1 MTAPARF
8 GKFELLGELG
18 KGAMGTVYRA
28 RDPVLD
34 RLLALK
40 TISPSLLAKQ
50 EALSRF
56 QREARAVA
64 RLQHPAIVTIYE
76 LGEVEG
82 TRYIAMELVEGL
94 ELSDALAQPPL
105 PSLQR
110 KVDLVV
116 GVCRGLDFAHKM
128 GVVHRDVK
136 PSNIR
141 VTRDGSVKILD
152 FGVAWLGESDIT
164 HSGIVLGTP
173 SYVSPEL
180 LQGARVD
187 HHADM
192 WAVAVIAYEM
202 LAGRRPFEAPTIAS
216 LVNSIVHDPVPP
228 LDAAALHVPKPL
240 AAAVMRALDKD
251 PAGRFPDCAALA
263 HALLKA
269 IGAPTTAE
277 APLDAI
283 VRKRAYDANF
293 AEARRRLTEHDLSGA
308 LDAARRAQGLDPSR
322 TGIVGL
328 IRVIED
334 RISQARTAPRPLPD
348 EEELQAGKPAADA
361 TTRRRAIAPQAV
373 TATGPPAPAR
383 PPSAAIPAEPLLPG
397 PLDTTTLR
405 GRGAAAFRDQGV
417 FGESVPT
424 NDATLSPVADVLALA
439 GADGAVRFWDLPTR
453 TRATVLR
460 TELHR
465 RSGHDAAAV
474 AIAFSPDGSLLAS
487 AHVDGTVHL
496 WDVAKAE
503 EIPVRL
509 RHEQAVQTL
518 AFSPD
523 GSTLATGSLDAN
535 LRLWDVGAALAGEA
549 RRELLRQPS
558 PVTALIWT
566 AGGEWILTGHASRV
580 LRLTDPQRG
589 RLLATLRGPEG
600 RVNLILLAP
609 DCQHLAVASH
619 DKTVRIYDLA
629 TREVAVTLGPVRR
642 AVSGLCF
649 LADGGFLAT
658 VSQDNSVQLW
668 DLDIRSSV
676 TALWGPAQESFVTVV
691 LYGDSN
697 HLAAALADGR
707 IRLWG
712 PAV

>member
-1 MTAPARF
+1 MSQPARF

-18 KGAMGTVYRA
+18 HGAMGTVYRA

-40 TISPSLLAKQ
+40 TISPSVLARQ
-50 EALSRF
+50 EAISRF

-94 ELSDALAQPPL
+94 ELSQALTQPPGL
-105 PSLQR
+105 SLER
-110 KVDLVV
+110 KIGLVAS
-116 GVCRGLDFAHKM
+116 VCRGLDFAHKM

-173 SYVSPEL
+173 SYVSPEA

-187 HHADM
+187 HHSDM
-192 WAVAVIAYEM
+192 WAVAVITYEM
-202 LAGRRPFEAPTIAS
+202 LAGRRPFEAPTITA
-216 LVNSIVHDPVPP
+216 LVNSIVRDPVPP
-228 LDAAALHVPKPL
+228 LDAAALAVPPAL
-240 AAAVMRALDKD
+240 VAAVMKALAKD

-263 HALLKA
+263 RALLTA
-269 IGAPTTAE
+269 IGAPTTSE

-293 AEARRRLTEHDLSGA
+293 ADARRRLTENDLSGA

-334 RISQARTAPRPLPD
+334 RLSGAPTAPRSVPVL
-348 EEELQAGKPAADA
+348 A
-361 TTRRRAIAPQAV
+361 
-373 TATGPPAPAR
+373 PAP
-383 PPSAAIPAEPLLPG
+383 PAEPLLPG

-405 GRGAAAFRDQGV
+405 GRGAAAFRDQGA

-424 NDATLSPVADVLALA
+424 NDASLSPVADVLALA
-439 GADGAVRFWDLPTR
+439 GADGALRLWNLPTR
-453 TRATVLR
+453 TRTQVLR

-465 RSGHDAAAV
+465 RSGHDAAA
-474 AIAFSPDGSLLAS
+474 AALAYSPDGSLLAS

-496 WDVAKAE
+496 WDVAQGDE
-503 EIPVRL
+503 VPVRL
-509 RHEQAVQTL
+509 RHEQSVQTL

-558 PVTALIWT
+558 PVTALTWT
-566 AGGEWILTGHASRV
+566 AGGEWILTGHTGRV

-600 RVNLILLAP
+600 RVNLIALAP

-619 DKTVRIYDLA
+619 DRTVRIYDLA
-629 TREVAVTLGPVRR
+629 TREVTVTLGPVRR

-649 LADGGFLAT
+649 LAEGGFLAT
-658 VSQDNSVQLW
+658 VAQENSVQLW
-668 DLDIRSSV
+668 DIDIRSSV
-676 TALWGPAQESFVTVV
+676 TALWGPAQESFVSVA

-707 IRLWG
+707 IRIWG

>member
-1 MTAPARF
+1 MTAPPRF

-94 ELSDALAQPPL
+94 ELSEALAQPPP

-110 KVDLVV
+110 KIELVV

-192 WAVAVIAYEM
+192 WAIAVIAYEM
-202 LAGRRPFEAPTIAS
+202 LAGRRPFEAPTITS

-228 LDAAALHVPKPL
+228 LDAVALHVPKAL

-263 HALLKA
+263 HALLTA

-293 AEARRRLTEHDLSGA
+293 ADARRRLTENDLSGA

-328 IRVIED
+328 IRVIEA
-334 RISQARTAPRPLPD
+334 RIAEARTAPRPLPS
-348 EEELQAGKPAADA
+348 EEELASAA
-361 TTRRRAIAPQAV
+361 TTRRRTIAS
-373 TATGPPAPAR
+373 PAPAAGTPHAAA
-383 PPSAAIPAEPLLPG
+383 PPVEPLLPG

-405 GRGAAAFRDQGV
+405 GRGAAAFRDQGA

-424 NDATLSPVADVLALA
+424 NDAALSPVADVLALA
-439 GADGAVRFWDLPTR
+439 GADGALRFWDLPTR

-474 AIAFSPDGSLLAS
+474 AIAFSPDSSLLAS

-503 EIPVRL
+503 EIRVRL
-509 RHEQAVQTL
+509 RHEQSVQTL

-558 PVTALIWT
+558 PVTALTWT
-566 AGGEWILTGHASRV
+566 AGGEWILTGHAGRV

-629 TREVAVTLGPVRR
+629 TREASVTLGPVRR

-649 LADGGFLAT
+649 LAEGGFLAT
-658 VSQDNSVQLW
+658 VAQDNSVQLW

-676 TALWGPAQESFVTVV
+676 TALWGPAQESFVAVA

-707 IRLWG
+707 IRIWG

>member
-1 MTAPARF
+1 MKAPPRF
-8 GKFELLGELG
+8 GKFELLDELG
-18 KGAMGTVYRA
+18 HGAMGTVYRA
-28 RDPVLD
+28 RDPILD

-40 TISPSLLAKQ
+40 TISPSLLAKG

-82 TRYIAMELVEGL
+82 TRYIAMELVEGS
-94 ELSDALAQPPL
+94 ELSQALAQTPGL
-105 PSLQR
+105 GLQR
-110 KVDLVV
+110 KIELVA

-152 FGVAWLGESDIT
+152 FGVAWLGESR
-164 HSGIVLGTP
+164 HHPLGHRARH
-173 SYVSPEL
+173 PEL
-180 LQGARVD
+180 R
-187 HHADM
+187 
-192 WAVAVIAYEM
+192 
-202 LAGRRPFEAPTIAS
+202 LAGAAAGRARRPPRRHVGGGRDRVRDAGRPAS
-216 LVNSIVHDPVPP
+216 LRGADHQRSRQQHRPRPGT
-228 LDAAALHVPKPL
+228 AARRRG
-240 AAAVMRALDKD
+240 AARA
-251 PAGRFPDCAALA
+251 AGAGCGGDEGTRQGSGGSFPDCAALA
-263 HALLKA
+263 RALLAA
-269 IGAPTTAE
+269 IGAPDNVE

-293 AEARRRLTEHDLSGA
+293 AEARRLFTRNDLSGA
-308 LDAARRAQGLDPSR
+308 LEAARRAQGLDPSR

-334 RISQARTAPRPLPD
+334 RISLAPTAPRPLPEQKKPVD
-348 EEELQAGKPAADA
+348 EAAA
-361 TTRRRAIAPQAV
+361 TTERRAVPEPALRTPS
-373 TATGPPAPAR
+373 PPV
-383 PPSAAIPAEPLLPG
+383 EPLLPG

-405 GRGAAAFRDQGV
+405 GRGAAAFRDQGA

-424 NDATLSPVADVLALA
+424 NDAALSPAADVLALA
-439 GADGAVRFWDLPTR
+439 GADGAMRFWDLATR
-453 TRATVLR
+453 TRTQALR

-496 WDVAKAE
+496 WDTASAE
-503 EIPVRL
+503 EVPVRL
-509 RHEQAVQTL
+509 RHEQSVQAL

-558 PVTALIWT
+558 PVTALTWT
-566 AGGEWILTGHASRV
+566 AGGEWILTGHAARV

-589 RLLATLRGPEG
+589 RLLATLRGP
-600 RVNLILLAP
+600 RP
-609 DCQHLAVASH
+609 AS
-619 DKTVRIYDLA
+619 T
-629 TREVAVTLGPVRR
+629 
-642 AVSGLCF
+642 
-649 LADGGFLAT
+649 
-658 VSQDNSVQLW
+658 
-668 DLDIRSSV
+668 
-676 TALWGPAQESFVTVV
+676 
-691 LYGDSN
+691 
-697 HLAAALADGR
+697 
-707 IRLWG
+707 
-712 PAV
+712 

>member
-1 MTAPARF
+1 M
-8 GKFELLGELG
+8 
-18 KGAMGTVYRA
+18 
-28 RDPVLD
+28 
-34 RLLALK
+34 
-40 TISPSLLAKQ
+40 
-50 EALSRF
+50 
-56 QREARAVA
+56 ARA
-64 RLQHPAIVTIYE
+64 
-76 LGEVEG
+76 
-82 TRYIAMELVEGL
+82 
-94 ELSDALAQPPL
+94 
-105 PSLQR
+105 
-110 KVDLVV
+110 
-116 GVCRGLDFAHKM
+116 
-128 GVVHRDVK
+128 
-136 PSNIR
+136 
-141 VTRDGSVKILD
+141 
-152 FGVAWLGESDIT
+152 
-164 HSGIVLGTP
+164 
-173 SYVSPEL
+173 L
-180 LQGARVD
+180 L
-187 HHADM
+187 
-192 WAVAVIAYEM
+192 
-202 LAGRRPFEAPTIAS
+202 T
-216 LVNSIVHDPVPP
+216 
-228 LDAAALHVPKPL
+228 
-240 AAAVMRALDKD
+240 
-251 PAGRFPDCAALA
+251 
-263 HALLKA
+263 A
-269 IGAPTTAE
+269 IGAPTTSE

-283 VRKRAYDANF
+283 VRKRAYEANF
-293 AEARRRLTEHDLSGA
+293 AEARRLLTENDLSGA

-334 RISQARTAPRPLPD
+334 RLSSAPTAPRPVPALERPSAD
-348 EEELQAGKPAADA
+348 EPALATARRAVAAAGCRPP
-361 TTRRRAIAPQAV
+361 RRR
-373 TATGPPAPAR
+373 PP
-383 PPSAAIPAEPLLPG
+383 EQVLPG

-405 GRGAAAFRDQGV
+405 ARGAAAFRDQGA

-424 NDATLSPVADVLALA
+424 NDAALSPAADVLALA
-439 GADGAVRFWDLPTR
+439 GADGALRFWDLPTR
-453 TRATVLR
+453 TRTQVLR

-496 WDVAKAE
+496 WDVAKGDE
-503 EIPVRL
+503 VPVRL

-558 PVTALIWT
+558 PVTALTWT
-566 AGGEWILTGHASRV
+566 AGGDWILTGHAARV

-600 RVNLILLAP
+600 RVNLIALSP

-619 DKTVRIYDLA
+619 DRTVRIYDLA
-629 TREVAVTLGPVRR
+629 TREVTVTLGPVRR

-658 VSQDNSVQLW
+658 VAQENSVQLW

-676 TALWGPAQESFVTVV
+676 TALWGPAQESFVSVV

>member
-1 MTAPARF
+1 MTAHARF

-18 KGAMGTVYRA
+18 HGAMGTVYRA

-34 RLLALK
+34 RLVALK
-40 TISPSLLAKQ
+40 TISPALLAKP

-82 TRYIAMELVEGL
+82 TRYIAMELVEGS
-94 ELSDALAQPPL
+94 ELSQAVG
-105 PSLQR
+105 PSQGRSLER
-110 KVDLVV
+110 KIELVV
-116 GVCRGLDFAHKM
+116 SICRGLDFAHKM

-173 SYVSPEL
+173 SYVAPEL
-180 LQGARVD
+180 LLGARVD

-192 WAVAVIAYEM
+192 WAVGVIVYEL
-202 LAGRRPFEAPTIAS
+202 LAGRRPFEAPTITG

-228 LDAAALHVPKPL
+228 LDAAALRVPPAL
-240 AAAVMRALDKD
+240 AAVAMKALDKD

-263 HALLKA
+263 RALLTA
-269 IGAPTTAE
+269 IGAPTTIE

-283 VRKRAYDANF
+283 VLKRAYEANF
-293 AEARRRLTEHDLSGA
+293 AEARRLLTQNDLSGA
-308 LDAARRAQGLDPSR
+308 LEATRRAQGLDPSR

-328 IRVIED
+328 IKVIQE
-334 RISQARTAPRPLPD
+334 RLGSATTAPRPAPAKEGPTPD
-348 EEELQAGKPAADA
+348 APALA
-361 TTRRRAIAPQAV
+361 TMRRAV
-373 TATGPPAPAR
+373 TPPGPHT
-383 PPSAAIPAEPLLPG
+383 AAQPAEQLLPG

-405 GRGAAAFRDQGV
+405 GRGAAAFRDQGA
-417 FGESVPT
+417 FGESVST
-424 NDATLSPVADVLALA
+424 NDAALSPAADVLALA
-439 GADGAVRFWDLPTR
+439 GADGALRLWDLQTR
-453 TRATVLR
+453 TRTQVLR

-496 WDVAKAE
+496 WDMAKAE
-503 EIPVRL
+503 EVPVRL
-509 RHEQAVQTL
+509 RHEQPVAAL

-558 PVTALIWT
+558 PVTALTWT
-566 AGGEWILTGHASRV
+566 AGGEWILTGHAARV

-600 RVNLILLAP
+600 RVNLIALSP

-619 DKTVRIYDLA
+619 DRTVRLYDLA
-629 TREVAVTLGPVRR
+629 TREVTVTLGPVRR
-642 AVSGLCF
+642 AVTGLCF
-649 LADGGFLAT
+649 LAEGGFLAT
-658 VSQDNSVQLW
+658 VAQENSVQLW
-668 DLDIRSSV
+668 DLDIRSSM
-676 TALWGPAQESFVTVV
+676 TALWGPAQESFVSVA

-707 IRLWG
+707 IRLWE